1 MKATLCLTQRCN
13 LACDYC
19 YAHPS
24 NGGSA
29 HDMALDVAQR
39 AVAWIFNQLPAD
51 EPDGAPGGTPLDL
64 CFFGGE
70 PLLCLETLA
79 RAARLARVLAQM
91 RHVPLQMSL
100 TTNGTLLSAEALQR
114 LGELEIEPCVSLDGP
129 PAVHDA
135 HRRHLH
141 GRGSHTET
149 LAGLL
154 AAREALPRVQVNAVY
169 GPDTLEALPETVAY
183 LDGLDVA
190 GLHINPNIT
199 AAWPEATWPRFGPVY
214 DRIADYAI
222 ARYQAG
228 APLALNL
235 LDSKLIL
242 LLKGGY
248 GPADVCSM
256 GEREWAIAPNG
267 AIYPCERFVGA
278 GDGAAD
284 HSLALGHLDT
294 GVDETRR
301 CALLARRGNHT
312 PACAACPD
320 RPYCMNWCGCTNY
333 HLTGQTDQAAPVLCA
348 SERAAIRA
356 AEKVLI
362 SLGQAG
368 NEAFVD
374 HLQVMMQ
381 SGGHVR

>member
-19 YAHPS
+19 YARTRAGQPPATAAGRAS
-24 NGGSA
+24 L
-29 HDMALDVAQR
+29 DMAPDVAQR
-39 AVAWIFNQLPAD
+39 AVAWVFNQMPAD
-51 EPDGAPGGTPLDL
+51 ARNGAPLDL

-70 PLLCLETLA
+70 PLLCLETLTL
-79 RAARLARVLAQM
+79 AARLARALAQM

-100 TTNGTLLSAEALQR
+100 TTNGTLLSAVALRR

-135 HRRHLH
+135 HRRSPN
-141 GRGSHTET
+141 GRGSHAET

-169 GPDTLEALPETVAY
+169 GPDTLEALPDTVAY

-190 GLHINPNIT
+190 GFHINPNIT
-199 AAWPEATWPRFGPVY
+199 ATWPEATWPRFDPVY

-228 APLALNL
+228 SPLALNL

-256 GEREWAIAPNG
+256 GEREWAIAPDG
-267 AIYPCERFVGA
+267 AIYPCERFVSA
-278 GDGAAD
+278 GNGAAD
-284 HSLALGHLDT
+284 GAGASALALGHLDT

-356 AEKVLI
+356 A
-362 SLGQAG
+362 
-368 NEAFVD
+368 
-374 HLQVMMQ
+374 
-381 SGGHVR
+381 